1 MRIQRLFDLRIGVAI
16 GREQRNQGQH
26 SHPSAHLSNKLL
38 LAQPCCLNRLAEQ
51 LGAEFL
57 VGTLKLGRIHH
68 HLFDLFV
75 GYADAQP
82 AAGLFKIGLFDQS
95 LEHPVAVGVSACLRR
110 VAQRFFQIAAGN
122 GLVAYFHNIVAAAG
136 ELGAG
141 KAQPDYKRS
150 GNQTEQNLYE
160 GAVFFDGME
169 HGKIR
174 GSLKNRLEK
183 GAHFNP
189 FLSNSDNLYYNPPF
203 PTNRGTLMKTLPAAM
218 AAALLL
224 AAAVV
229 QAAPR
234 SEAEVHAYRTTMKS
248 ASEDLKGGRPAAAF
262 GKIRKMAEKGYPEA
276 QYILGTL
283 YHDGEGT
290 KQDLAAARRWYDR
303 AAAQKENENISKL
316 AREALEELN

>member
-1 MRIQRLFDLRIGVAI
+1 
-16 GREQRNQGQH
+16 
-26 SHPSAHLSNKLL
+26 
-38 LAQPCCLNRLAEQ
+38 
-51 LGAEFL
+51 
-57 VGTLKLGRIHH
+57 
-68 HLFDLFV
+68 
-75 GYADAQP
+75 
-82 AAGLFKIGLFDQS
+82 
-95 LEHPVAVGVSACLRR
+95 
-110 VAQRFFQIAAGN
+110 
-122 GLVAYFHNIVAAAG
+122 
-136 ELGAG
+136 
-141 KAQPDYKRS
+141 
-150 GNQTEQNLYE
+150 
-160 GAVFFDGME
+160 
-169 HGKIR
+169 
-174 GSLKNRLEK
+174 
-183 GAHFNP
+183 
-189 FLSNSDNLYYNPPF
+189 
-203 PTNRGTLMKTLPAAM
+203 MKTLPAAM

-224 AAAVV
+224 AAAAV